1 MEAAMANALTRQ
13 PRFINYPD
21 FETKDDFPLWL
32 SGYWAKIRHGYG
44 YKLTEDD
51 KVKKEVVRSISGK
64 LSVGGALDA
73 YNRLTDAERA
83 DYDLLIKCLTEEFT
97 DNQEKRIFN
106 ETMSY
111 NKRKKDQKL
120 KEFMQEI
127 KKDVNRYSGLPE
139 KITQGGAQVAN
150 PEVERQGVRRFC
162 AGIRNKKGKKD
173 KDLSRHLLF
182 HLMDDADLT
191 WENAIKIASRW
202 EMAAG
207 IMDSEEEVEEEDE
220 NGEEEEEAEKSGSV
234 AIKEGAINEK
244 DKKIC
249 IATLADQVQE
259 NQLKIKEMEMAQAR
273 TEAKLDE
280 VIRGIQ
286 NLTSKMDDLLA

>member
-1 MEAAMANALTRQ
+1 MANALTRQ
-13 PRFINYPD
+13 PRYINYPD
-21 FETKDDFPLWL
+21 YKTKDDFPLWL

-51 KVKKEVVRSISGK
+51 MVKEEVIRSISGK

-73 YNRLTDAERA
+73 YDCLTDAERA
-83 DYDLLIKCLTEEFT
+83 NYELLVKRLTEEFT

-106 ETMSY
+106 ESMSY
-111 NKRKKDQKL
+111 NKRKKGQRL

-150 PEVERQGVRRFC
+150 PEVERQGVRRFR
-162 AGIRNKKGKKD
+162 AGMRNKKGKKD

-207 IMDSEEEVEEEDE
+207 IMDSEEEVEEDE

-234 AIKEGAINEK
+234 AIKESAINEK

-286 NLTSKMDDLLA
+286 NLTSKMDDLMA